1 MTLSKT
7 LRLILILAL
16 AMGWTLGDAAQAAK
30 PDQTSP
36 EAAAFIKTLGKQ
48 ILAIQESES
57 PIAAKALQDLI
68 RHGFDLNRISQL
80 VLGKF
85 WSQATEQQRVEFKD
99 LFAEYFLKAFS
110 RHLDAY
116 RVDTLEV
123 IAVNSIGGDF
133 LVQTSMERDGDMAN
147 AVWQVRV
154 RDGEHKIID
163 VFIDGISLTR
173 IYHSE
178 FASVIGQKGLDGMLG
193 YLRERV
199 SGQTRSPEK
208 SAPVGLR
215 ASILLSPNVDE
226 INLLLRK
233 R

>member
-7 LRLILILAL
+7 LRFILILAF
-16 AMGWTLGDAAQAAK
+16 AMGWTLGDAARAAEPHK
-30 PDQTSP
+30 TSL

-57 PIAAKALQDLI
+57 AIAAEALQDLI
-68 RHGFDLNRISQL
+68 RQGFDLNRTSQL

-85 WSQATEQQRVEFKD
+85 WSQATEQQQAEFKG
-99 LFAEYFLKAFS
+99 LFAEYFLNTFS

-116 RVDTLEV
+116 RVDTLAV

-154 RDGEHKIID
+154 RDGEHRIID

-173 IYHSE
+173 TYHSE
-178 FASVIGQKGLDGMLG
+178 FTSVIGQKGLDGMLG

-199 SGQTRSPEK
+199 SATRGVWST
-208 SAPVGLR
+208 
-215 ASILLSPNVDE
+215 I
-226 INLLLRK
+226 
-233 R
+233 